1 MSGSF
6 VKDIRITLCACII
19 IVDVIISTYLVCV
32 LYALQCLLYSS
43 IFIIQLF
50 YILTRLSFQAIL
62 MDFHR
67 NTNGMLGFGID
78 ESGVVRKVDGLAK
91 NTGLQVH
98 SRILQVL
105 HVHVLYHR
113 CGGAP
118 KN

>member
-1 MSGSF
+1 
-6 VKDIRITLCACII
+6 
-19 IVDVIISTYLVCV
+19 
-32 LYALQCLLYSS
+32 
-43 IFIIQLF
+43 
-50 YILTRLSFQAIL
+50 

-91 NTGLQVH
+91 TTGLQVH

-105 HVHVLYHR
+105 HVLYHR